1 MGSVGRASI
10 DALGKS
16 SQPGV
21 AQEGWV
27 VLAGADRLSSVR
39 VCHDGPTI
47 LTAAPGGSWTRG
59 LGHLRKKYSQNIS
72 KIQIFIQFHILGES
86 ISLN

>member
-39 VCHDGPTI
+39 VSHDGPTI
-47 LTAAPGGSWTRG
+47 LTAAPAGSWTRG
-59 LGHLRKKYSQNIS
+59 LGHLRKKIFPKYFKIPDFYIIS
-72 KIQIFIQFHILGES
+72 YTG
-86 ISLN
+86 